1 MNNQKQPIG
10 VSLKHQERPKNIE
23 VFVDRDKEG
32 CLFGRLAVLQKTTYT
47 IPFSDERN
55 IRQFVQDILN
65 EHLPDHGLTT
75 DGEVV
80 TPEITLG
87 PRIVQE
93 GTDRLIHG
101 LKT

>member
-1 MNNQKQPIG
+1 MDNQKQPTS
-10 VSLKHQERPKNIE
+10 VSLKHQEYPKSIE

-32 CLFGRLAVLQKTTYT
+32 CLFGRLAVLQRTTYT

-55 IRQFVQDILN
+55 IRQFVQDVLN

-80 TPEITLG
+80 TPEIALG
-87 PRIVQE
+87 PRIVLE
-93 GTDRLIHG
+93 GTNKLIHG
-101 LKT
+101 LKI